1 MHTSLLGRR
10 RRLAKG
16 GQGLLQGSLAV
27 LADRV
32 RNQAL
37 PIAVSVHPSDHGAKS
52 RPAKIIKKAPNR
64 EQAQVCNEVQPSLPA
79 LLGYSCIYLPRTLPQ
94 CDISHFQLIPCSFL
108 GTHTYT
114 FRHLLL
120 CLPPNLSNKSHKR
133 WSRRTE
139 VPRPSDP
146 WALCP
151 RVFPSARSLVEQTTT
166 ILLPRPTSIHSKM
179 PAPHRPRDRNFTSTT
194 VPRPAPTPMPVRPPP
209 SHGAWPA
216 ANKVSARLSRTT
228 RRPETSSIGASAKDP
243 A

>member
-1 MHTSLLGRR
+1 M
-10 RRLAKG
+10 
-16 GQGLLQGSLAV
+16 
-27 LADRV
+27 
-32 RNQAL
+32 
-37 PIAVSVHPSDHGAKS
+37 SVHPSDHGAKS

-94 CDISHFQLIPCSFL
+94 CDISHFQLILCSF
-108 GTHTYT
+108 GDTYT
-114 FRHLLL
+114 TLVTCYFATHQ
-120 CLPPNLSNKSHKR
+120 PPHIFLSNKSHKP

-151 RVFPSARSLVEQTTT
+151 RACPSARSLVEQITT
-166 ILLPRPTSIHSKM
+166 ISLPRPTSIRSRM
-179 PAPHRPRDRNFTSTT
+179 PAPRRPRDRNFTSIT
-194 VPRPAPTPMPVRPPP
+194 VPRPAQTPMPAHPPP
-209 SHGAWPA
+209 SHEAWPA
-216 ANKVSARLSRTT
+216 ANKVSEQLSRMT